1 MSLYDNYTYGSFTYV
16 PVGTICTIH
25 NAADKSYNN
34 HDMCV
39 VAEPCMAKDKDGESF
54 VVYPTN
60 IIVDGKRKGFERNCF
75 TIKQYPLAEEMWL
88 NQKIADLTK
97 PLWMFPDAVKYNL

>member
-16 PVGTICTIH
+16 PVGTIVKLK
-25 NAADKSYNN
+25 NLADKQYIDTDACIIAEARMTKTSQGNN
-34 HDMCV
+34 V
-39 VAEPCMAKDKDGESF
+39 MA
-54 VVYPTN
+54 YPTN
-60 IIVDGKRKGFERNCF
+60 IKEGNERICVQRDCF
-75 TIKQYPLAEEMWL
+75 DIKQYPLAEEMWL